1 MYIFRDHKYHL
12 ILGHLVGYPTPVNL
26 GYVWNFGSLLGL
38 ILVSQIVS
46 GVLLAMQYTPNIEY
60 AFLSV
65 EHIMRDVNYGWFFR
79 YLHANG
85 ASFFFFFVYLHLAR
99 SLYFGFF
106 TRPRLALW
114 YSGII
119 IFFLMMAIAFM
130 GYVLPWGQMSF
141 WGATVITNLF
151 TAIPFFGE
159 LIAYWLWGGFSVG
172 NATLVRFFSLHY
184 CLPFILLGLIL
195 VHLILLHQEG
205 SNNPITILYITDKI
219 FFYPYFYIKD
229 YFGFFIVVFSMLF
242 IISYYPD
249 LLGHPDNYIE
259 ANALV
264 TPAHIVPEWYFLPFY
279 AILRAVPSKLG
290 GVVLMGLSIAILFIL
305 PFLSLHIRST
315 FSPARVLYNNF
326 IFFFFFVVILLGY
339 LGGLPI
345 EEPYT
350 IVSQIFAVYYFSFF
364 IILIFFE
371 YYSTYALHSFNV
383 NTPEN
388 LLIVDEYCYANGHY
402 EGFLSRLEELNN
414 LNYRYNVFT
423 GWLRHSVFRGWA
435 KKILRS
441 SRRRA
446 IFAARKYCVRRKA
459 LLVKYCKARLK
470 VARHPFHLVNV
481 SPWPFLVSI
490 SVFALTIGIV
500 LYFHRFQVGEI
511 TLFLG
516 LISLGITM
524 SCWFRDIIREGTFEG
539 HHTLLVQKGLKL
551 GMILFIISEIM
562 LFFSFFWAF
571 FHSSLSPAIQIGGI
585 WPPKGII
592 TFNPWEI
599 PLLNTV
605 ILLTSGITVTWAHY
619 AVRSRHMRSIVH
631 TYNPLRYAGKL
642 SRYLHRA
649 RKLRHQRDYF
659 WVRRLGVFRKFKRF
673 IPQFPYELGLW
684 QTLRKMNFFLA
695 FSSDFYQEAKPPKSI
710 QPLTRVLALA
720 PFKPLHD
727 SLWLIRSFFLSFL
740 HHSRQDLIVAL
751 GLTIFLGLIFT
762 CIQYYEYKFAP
773 FTLSDS
779 VYGSTFYL
787 TTGFHGLHV
796 IIGTIFLIVCIIRA
810 YKYHFTNTHHTGLES
825 AIWYWHFVDV
835 VWLGLYISIYHWGGN
850 N

>member
-1 MYIFRDHKYHL
+1 MYIFRDQKYSSAFT
-12 ILGHLVGYPTPVNL
+12 HLVVYPTPANL
-26 GYVWNFGSLLGL
+26 NYFWNFGSLLGL
-38 ILVSQIVS
+38 VLVSQIIS
-46 GVLLAMQYTPNIEY
+46 GIILAMQYTPHIDY
-60 AFLSV
+60 AFMSV

-85 ASFFFFFVYLHLAR
+85 ASFFFFFVYIHIGR

-106 TRPRLALW
+106 TKARLALW

-205 SNNPITILYITDKI
+205 SNNPITILKITDKI
-219 FFYPYFYIKD
+219 FFYPYFYVKD
-229 YFGFFIVVFSMLF
+229 LFGFFLMVFVMLF
-242 IISYYPD
+242 TISYFPD
-249 LLGHPDNYIE
+249 SLGHPDNYIE

-305 PFLSLHIRST
+305 PFLYMRFRST
-315 FSPARVLYNNF
+315 FAPARILYNNF
-326 IFFFFFVVILLGY
+326 IYLFFLSVILLGY

-350 IVSQIFAVYYFSFF
+350 IISQIFAVYYFSFF
-364 IILIFFE
+364 IILIIFE
-371 YYSTYALHSFNV
+371 YYSIYVVHSFNV
-383 NTPEN
+383 NTIEN
-388 LLIVDEYCYANGHY
+388 TILIDEIFSTSRFA
-402 EGFLSRLEELNN
+402 GFLVQESISRNFDFV
-414 LNYRYNVFT
+414 VFNA
-423 GWLRHSVFRGWA
+423 WA
-435 KKILRS
+435 KQILLLCH
-441 SRRRA
+441 
-446 IFAARKYCVRRKA
+446 ARYQYTLNTYNYIKYSF
-459 LLVKYCKARLK
+459 LLYFKSHLK
-470 VARHPFHLVNV
+470 VARHPFHLVNA

-500 LYFHRFQVGEI
+500 LYFHRFQVGEL
-511 TLFLG
+511 TLFFG
-516 LISLGITM
+516 LLSLGITM

-539 HHTLLVQKGLKL
+539 QHTLLVQKGLKL
-551 GMILFIISEIM
+551 GMILFILSEVM

-605 ILLTSGITVTWAHY
+605 ILLTSGVTVTWAHF
-619 AVRSRHMRSIVH
+619 AIRSKHLRFLN
-631 TYNPLRYAGKL
+631 YNLNPLRFALRFLTHIHKFKNLKHQREFFWIKKL
-642 SRYLHRA
+642 LIYRKYKRLLPQLLHR
-649 RKLRHQRDYF
+649 RS
-659 WVRRLGVFRKFKRF
+659 
-673 IPQFPYELGLW
+673 LW
-684 QTLRKMNFFLA
+684 LNIKWINFFLA
-695 FSSDFYQEAKPPKSI
+695 FSNTFYKIFKDTIIVNNFSKIFGVGFMQNVTEI
-710 QPLTRVLALA
+710 IWYIRIWLA
-720 PFKPLHD
+720 
-727 SLWLIRSFFLSFL
+727 SFFQR
-740 HHSRQDLIVAL
+740 SRHDLVIAL
-751 GLTIFLGLIFT
+751 MSTIILGLIFT
-762 CIQYYEYKFAP
+762 CIQYFEYKYAP
-773 FTLSDS
+773 FNISDS
-779 VYGSTFYL
+779 IYGSTFYL

-796 IIGTIFLIVCIIRA
+796 VIGTIFLIVCLVRA
-810 YKYHFTNTHHTGLES
+810 YNYHFTITHHVGLES